1 MHARSAAARL
11 WVDIE
16 DRLIP
21 LLRLT
26 THERALYY
34 HLLRRTRLVGRR
46 LIRVSRRRMARASG
60 LSTATARHYLRVLA
74 RKQCIRFVDRGP
86 DGSLVSVLLPDEI
99 LAKLGPAV
107 APPADNSPLAS
118 LPHLLER
125 DAAGQP
131 RAWPRSDHFRNDEFR
146 ARILKRDR
154 HRCFYCRQPLLPGDW
169 TLDHVV
175 PVVRGGSDRAS
186 NLAAC
191 CARCNWAKGLYYA
204 EDFLRGLH
212 DKGVIPRKQL
222 HSRLKALAVLASGA
236 VAVFRRR
243 RLAPIV

>member
-1 MHARSAAARL
+1 MHVRSAAARL

-46 LIRVSRRRMARASG
+46 LIRVSRRRMARVSG

-86 DGSLVSVLLPDEI
+86 DGSLVSVLLPEEI
-99 LAKLGPAV
+99 FAKLGPAV
-107 APPADNSPLAS
+107 PPPADHSPLAS
-118 LPHLLER
+118 LPHLLEC

-175 PVVRGGSDRAS
+175 PIARGGSDLAS
-186 NLAAC
+186 NLVAC
-191 CARCNWAKGLYYA
+191 CARCNWAKGLSSA
-204 EDFLRGLH
+204 EDFLRSLCRKKVLTRPQLRARLRH
-212 DKGVIPRKQL
+212 LRRSPR
-222 HSRLKALAVLASGA
+222 
-236 VAVFRRR
+236 
-243 RLAPIV
+243 AP

>member
-1 MHARSAAARL
+1 MRPRSAAARL

-74 RKQCIRFVDRGP
+74 RKHCIRFVDRGP
-86 DGSLVSVLLPDEI
+86 DGTHVSVLLPDEI
-99 LAKLGPAV
+99 LAKLGPGV
-107 APPADNSPLAS
+107 PPSVDNSPLAS
-118 LPHLLER
+118 LPHLFER

-131 RAWPRSDHFRNDEFR
+131 RAWPRSDHFRNDNFR
-146 ARILKRDR
+146 LRILKRDR
-154 HRCFYCRQPLLPGDW
+154 YRCFYCRQPLLPGDW

-175 PVVRGGSDRAS
+175 PIARGGSDLAS
-186 NLAAC
+186 NLVAC
-191 CARCNWAKGLYYA
+191 CARCNWAKGLSSA
-204 EDFLRGLH
+204 QDFLRDLH
-212 DKGVIPRKQL
+212 TRKVIPRKQL
-222 HSRLKALAVLASGA
+222 HSRLKALASM
-236 VAVFRRR
+236 
-243 RLAPIV
+243 